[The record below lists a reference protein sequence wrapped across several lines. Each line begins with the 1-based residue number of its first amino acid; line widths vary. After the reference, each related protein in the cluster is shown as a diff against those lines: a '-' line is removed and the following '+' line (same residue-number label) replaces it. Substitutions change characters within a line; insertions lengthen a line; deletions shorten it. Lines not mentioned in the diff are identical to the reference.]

1 MTPTE
6 FQLRQYVIR
15 LKSLVVH
22 YVPENEIGKYSGLLD
37 AIDATFEE
45 MDNKNKYMMKNKT
58 TE

>member
-15 LKSLVVH
+15 LKYLVVH
-22 YVPENEIGKYSGLLD
+22 YVPESEISKYDGLLN

-45 MDNKNKYMMKNKT
+45 MDSKNKHMMKNSKP
-58 TE
+58 E

>member
-15 LKSLVVH
+15 LKSLVLH
-22 YVPENEIGKYSGLLD
+22 YVPQGEISRYNGLLN
-37 AIDATFEE
+37 AIDATFDE
-45 MDNKNKYMMKNKT
+45 MDSKNKHMMNNKT

>member
-22 YVPENEIGKYSGLLD
+22 YVPENEIDKYSGLLD

-45 MDNKNKYMMKNKT
+45 MDNNNKT